1 MVDAIGA
8 VLGERYRLEAP
19 LGRGGMGTMW
29 RAHDRVLD
37 RDVAIKVLDPQLV
50 ADEGAAARFDREAVA
65 ISRLDHPNCVQ
76 VFDAGTTPEGGKFIV
91 MQLLAGYELRQLLD
105 AGPLGLPR
113 AIELGLQILRG
124 LEHAHR
130 RGVVH
135 RDLKPENV
143 FVVYDD
149 DGREQVKLV
158 DFGIVKLLSES
169 APKITRAGQVFGT
182 PRYMSPEQISGG
194 AIDERTDLY
203 SFGAMFFEMLTG
215 APPFDAD
222 QPGMLMRMHMIA
234 DVPALPDTLPANL
247 RTLVTR
253 LLEKRAVDRPS
264 SAREVIEAIAPGL
277 HASTPALPPITV
289 RPSAPPVEVR
299 AEPVGG
305 PPTEDGVAWII
316 PPREVPRSRPS
327 SVLGRPPNLALRA
340 VGMVLLVVLVGFAAL
355 LCNSWRDAQ

>member
-37 RDVAIKVLDPQLV
+37 RDVAIKVLDPQYV
-50 ADEGAAARFDREAVA
+50 ADEGASARFDREAVA

-76 VFDAGTTPEGGKFIV
+76 VFDAGTTPDGGKYIV
-91 MQLLAGYELRQLLD
+91 MQLLSGHELRELLD

-113 AIELGLQILRG
+113 AIDLGLQILRG

-143 FVVYDD
+143 FVVSDD
-149 DGREQVKLV
+149 DGRERVKLV
-158 DFGIVKLLSES
+158 DFGIVKLLSEG
-169 APKITRAGQVFGT
+169 APKLTRAGQVFGT

-203 SFGAMFFEMLTG
+203 SFGAVFFEMLTG

-222 QPGMLMRMHMIA
+222 QPGMLMRMHVIA
-234 DVPALPDTLPANL
+234 DVPQLPDTLPPNV
-247 RTLVTR
+247 RTIVAR
-253 LLEKRAVDRPS
+253 MLEKRPADRPAS
-264 SAREVIEAIAPGL
+264 VREVIEAIAPGSAAP
-277 HASTPALPPITV
+277 HPAVPPISV
-289 RPSAPPVEVR
+289 RPPSPRPVEVR
-299 AEPVGG
+299 AEPAG
-305 PPTEDGVAWII
+305 PPSEDGVAWII
-316 PPREVPRSRPS
+316 PPRDVPRSRPS
-327 SVLGRPPNLALRA
+327 SVLGRPPNLLLRA
-340 VGMVLLVVLVGFAAL
+340 LGMLLLVVLAGLGAL